1 MKIIQKKNEFSQKQ
15 TILFIKN
22 SKENFFCFSIYI
34 HNALVHIFQMNFR
47 WISLKLSYFTKHK
60 YRKKN
65 KIKIITY
72 N

>member
-22 SKENFFCFSIYI
+22 SKENFLYI
-34 HNALVHIFQMNFR
+34 HNAFVHIFQMNFR